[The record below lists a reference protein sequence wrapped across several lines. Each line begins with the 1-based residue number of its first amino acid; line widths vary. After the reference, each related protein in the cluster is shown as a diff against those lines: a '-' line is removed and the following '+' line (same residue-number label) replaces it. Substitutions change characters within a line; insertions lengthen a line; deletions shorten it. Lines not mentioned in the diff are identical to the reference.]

1 MPDSRHH
8 DPHIKCKLIG
18 AGLCEEVALKEHA
31 GPFAELDNWAGY
43 AFGAEGK
50 MGGCIQRNFIKRF
63 YMANF
68 MRSLG
73 AGVLTGHD
81 ITAQIDGDGILA
93 VHPAFLAKGLD
104 WAAALDG
111 GVEFVKARAKT
122 KGVWVLD
129 ERLKD

>member
-18 AGLCEEVALKEHA
+18 AGLCEEVAFKEHA
-31 GPFAELDNWAGY
+31 GPFAELDNRARH
-43 AFGAEGK
+43 AFGPEGK
-50 MGGCIQRNFIKRF
+50 MGGGVERNLVKRF
-63 YMANF
+63 YMANLV
-68 MRSLG
+68 RALG
-73 AGVLTGHD
+73 AGVLAGHD
-81 ITAQIDGDGILA
+81 IAAQIDGDGVFA
-93 VHPAFLAKGLD
+93 VHTAFLAKGLD